1 MSTAYLFRGKTFLKK
16 DKVGDFFAAMTE
28 LMSRQLAY
36 LLPIKHLIGS
46 LA

>member
-1 MSTAYLFRGKTFLKK
+1 MSTAYLFCGKAFFKK
-16 DKVGDFFAAMTE
+16 DKVGDFFATIME
-28 LMSRQLAY
+28 LMLRQLAY